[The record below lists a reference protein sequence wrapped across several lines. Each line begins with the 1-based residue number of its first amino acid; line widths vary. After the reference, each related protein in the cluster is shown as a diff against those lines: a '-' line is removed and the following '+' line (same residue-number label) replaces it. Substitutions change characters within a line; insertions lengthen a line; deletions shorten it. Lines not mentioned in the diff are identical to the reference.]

1 VRTGKLHRVLCVVWF
16 AVVALLA
23 VSVFGSTRSASSKDA
38 GFALAFWV
46 CMGIAYRISLSSSV
60 PFLSQLKWVAVAGV
74 FGALVAFAQDDVA
87 TTVDGLDGISTYY
100 KKSGSDQA
108 FKRAFSAF
116 ARIAIGGLVGVVVAS
131 KVKGVE
137 K

>member
-1 VRTGKLHRVLCVVWF
+1 MRSVTLHRVLCVVWF

-23 VSVFGSTRSASSKDA
+23 ASVFGSTRSASSKDE

-46 CMGIAYRISLSSSV
+46 CAGIAYRISLSSSAS
-60 PFLSQLKWVAVAGV
+60 FLSQLKWVAIAGA
-74 FGALVAFAQDDVA
+74 FGALVTFAQDDVV
-87 TTVDGLDGISTYY
+87 TTVDGVDGISTYT
-100 KKSGSDQA
+100 KSSSDHG
-108 FKRAFSAF
+108 FKRAFSGF
-116 ARIAIGGLVGVVVAS
+116 ARIATGGIVGVFVAG